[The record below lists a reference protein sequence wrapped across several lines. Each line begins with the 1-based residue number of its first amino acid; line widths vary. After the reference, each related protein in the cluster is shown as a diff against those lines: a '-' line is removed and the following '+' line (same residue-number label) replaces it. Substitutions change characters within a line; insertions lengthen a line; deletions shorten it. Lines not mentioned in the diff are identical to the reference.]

1 MHYFA
6 SYLVGGALAAL
17 AIDSV
22 TGDFEALRWA
32 GLSDLLPAT
41 SAPIVNRELKGNRLP
56 IGVTKVAP
64 TARTVRLAGQIDNFV
79 GAVDFTRTV
88 MFNPVP
94 MTGPGSSGQVF
105 GRWNVGSGAG
115 TPSRPVLRQDAPV
128 RPIPTK
134 TAPPRLPDACDPAFS
149 PIAAPALAHIIGRCL
164 T

>member
-1 MHYFA
+1 MHYLA

-17 AIDSV
+17 AIDGVS
-22 TGDFEALRWA
+22 GDFEALRWA

-41 SAPIVNRELKGNRLP
+41 SAPVVNRDLKGNRLP
-56 IGVTKVAP
+56 IAVTNVAP

-79 GAVDFTRTV
+79 GPVDFTRTV

-94 MTGPGSSGQVF
+94 MTAAGSSGQNF
-105 GRWNVGSGAG
+105 GTWNVGLNTA
-115 TPSRPVLRQDAPV
+115 TPSRPILRPDVPV
-128 RPIPTK
+128 RPIPTR

-149 PIAAPALAHIIGRCL
+149 PIAAPTLAHIIGRCL